1 MAIIRLPTP
10 LRPYANGQAEVPV
23 AGGTVSAVLD
33 GLVSS
38 YPALR
43 PHLLDNQGQLRPYVN
58 LFLGENNVMDNEGL
72 ATTVKEGDRL
82 LLIPSIAGGYGEE
95 QHAAK
100 LIA

>member
-23 AGGTVSAVLD
+23 QGQTVSAVLD
-33 GLVSS
+33 GLLAS

-58 LFLGENNVMDNEGL
+58 LFLGEDNIMENQGL
-72 ATTVKEGDRL
+72 QTAVRENDRI
-82 LLIPSIAGGYGEE
+82 LLIPSIAGG
-95 QHAAK
+95 
-100 LIA
+100 